1 MRYLRLAFVWGFVLW
16 SGVVSAQ
23 ESAEPSTV
31 YVGFSLLELAIPQEA
46 GAYVR
51 ARIDFWWDPLKDP
64 DFSPEAVQFFN
75 AVNPKALDRQRVTGG
90 KEPFPSPGPDY
101 AHGALIVTGH
111 FKTYSDYADFPF
123 DEHEIGILM
132 YVPERGKET
141 VRFVSRPEYLRT
153 QFAFSGL
160 SDGLQVHS
168 LDFYPESK
176 GFRDSVPA
184 TADGRE
190 EAFCAVSFVFDR
202 DLSPYFVRILL
213 PLVIIW
219 ALSYMSHFWRDSS
232 PASRFSASAMIAAVA
247 LTFGVRGFVP
257 PFNYLMAINVAFLGL
272 FVCIA
277 FDAITTALVF
287 FLRGR
292 GQPEVAE
299 KIRYGAIAISPLLA
313 VCALMSGWFISSHE
327 MRDDLFQEPP
337 SVTVNISE

>member
-1 MRYLRLAFVWGFVLW
+1 MARIIRALVFCFVLGMGW
-16 SGVVSAQ
+16 AEAQ
-23 ESAEPSTV
+23 EPATV
-31 YVGFSLLELAIPQEA
+31 YVGFTLQELSIPQEA

-51 ARIDFWWDPLKDP
+51 ARIDFWWDAAALP

-75 AVNPKALDRQRVTGG
+75 AVNPKTLDRLRVTGG
-90 KEPFPSPGPDY
+90 KDPLPPPGEGFT
-101 AHGALIVTGH
+101 HGAVIVTGN

-132 YVPERGKET
+132 YLPERAKET
-141 VRFVSRPEYLRT
+141 VRFVSRPDYLRT

-160 SDGLQVHS
+160 SDGLRVHS

-184 TADGRE
+184 MKSGAE
-190 EAFCAVSFVFDR
+190 EAFCAVTFVFDR
-202 DLSPYFVRILL
+202 SLSPYFVRILL

-257 PFNYLMAINVAFLGL
+257 PYNYLMAVNIAFLGL

-287 FLRGR
+287 FLRGK
-292 GQPEVAE
+292 GKTEVAE
-299 KIRYGAIAISPLLA
+299 RVRFAAIVVSPILAI
-313 VCALMSGWFISSHE
+313 CALMSGWFLSSHE
-327 MRDDLFQEPP
+327 VRDDLFQEEP
-337 SVTVNISE
+337 SVTVEL